1 MRNTTLDFKKIR
13 LIPVVFA
20 LAIAL
25 GVGAMS
31 LWGSPTT
38 ASANDNCGCDVTFTK
53 WLTVFP
59 NMSGTIGGD
68 VTGSYQGIIL
78 NAPDQSG
85 AITVIEAIYNFDT
98 KGPHSFSARVQV
110 TQDNAKGTATI
121 TGTVADGWM
130 KGGSVNGQYTVTK
143 SCSQA

>member
-1 MRNTTLDFKKIR
+1 MLNFKKIR
-13 LIPVVFA
+13 FIAVVFA
-20 LAIAL
+20 LAVAL

-31 LWGSPTT
+31 LSGSPST
-38 ASANDNCGCDVTFTK
+38 ASANDDCGCDVTFTK

-78 NAPDQSG
+78 NSSDFSG
-85 AITVIEAIYNFDT
+85 PTTVLEAMYNFDT

-110 TQDNAKGTATI
+110 TQDNQKGTATI
-121 TGTVADGWM
+121 
-130 KGGSVNGQYTVTK
+130 
-143 SCSQA
+143 